1 MSEGFWMMQDD
12 MVFIWIFLMMTIIL
26 VPFVSLGSRSSLV
39 VVGEV
44 SSVGIIAVP
53 MLIHLTYYLSN
64 IDLSLKDQHEYYNG
78 HDYLLHITSIY
89 VYLCHCHA
97 ATWSTMSHDLLALRS
112 NQSHTTCGYDTRAL
126 HLFRAFFFCGAIP
139 ETGVSSIVLRIWA
152 TKNWWNLGSMAL

>member
-1 MSEGFWMMQDD
+1 MMQDD

-97 ATWSTMSHDLLALRS
+97 AT
-112 NQSHTTCGYDTRAL
+112 
-126 HLFRAFFFCGAIP
+126 
-139 ETGVSSIVLRIWA
+139 
-152 TKNWWNLGSMAL
+152 